1 MLHLRRSRGY
11 LHSNLLLEWGEVNV
25 GTISVVLAP
34 ITFVAEKVSM
44 MPCFRTLLT
53 MALAGALGSLW
64 GCGKSAPEQAAKSP
78 EELLQIVILNADE
91 YRQEITDI
99 DRLVFDEKPFDKD
112 RRALLATKL
121 GELAARVKAAKDSHF
136 LEIEAYETTRL
147 ADGFKKICRNSR
159 CAASFPINGC
169 ASAIIFSTTAVGSRA
184 APRIS
189 SRRRADRN
197 EPAAFSHRQSRFSGW
212 PFGQVPWGTSLYH
225 FGVAQAAAGA

>member
-136 LEIEAYETTRL
+136 LEIEAYEIKKL
-147 ADGFKKICRNSR
+147 ADGSKNMPEQPLRSQLPNQWMRIRNNLFEDRSWFAR
-159 CAASFPINGC
+159 SAA
-169 ASAIIFSTTAVGSRA
+169 
-184 APRIS
+184 
-189 SRRRADRN
+189 DL
-197 EPAAFSHRQSRFSGW
+197 EPAPSGS
-212 PFGQVPWGTSLYH
+212 Q
-225 FGVAQAAAGA
+225 

>member
-78 EELLQIVILNADE
+78 EELLQIVILNADV

-99 DRLVFDEKPFDKD
+99 DRLVFDEKLFDKD

-136 LEIEAYETTRL
+136 LEIEAYEITRL
-147 ADGFKKICRNSR
+147 ADGFKNMPEQPLRSQLPNQWMRIRNNLFDDRSWFAR
-159 CAASFPINGC
+159 SAADLE
-169 ASAIIFSTTAVGSRA
+169 TAPGGS
-184 APRIS
+184 
-189 SRRRADRN
+189 
-197 EPAAFSHRQSRFSGW
+197 Q
-212 PFGQVPWGTSLYH
+212 
-225 FGVAQAAAGA
+225 